1 MSGRIFFCPSDGSF
15 SPLSS
20 GEKRRKEEGKGKK
33 NEKRESRKKA
43 PRHPLCKG
51 EAYGGEKNKVL
62 ENRKIFYFPVR

>member
-15 SPLSS
+15 SPPLL
-20 GEKRRKEEGKGKK
+20 RRKEEGKGKK